1 MSTKLFE
8 HRGKPDPAKVRER
21 EEAHKRGLARSKHA
35 REVEREEAA
44 AKRQR
49 DAERRKRELELKLQ
63 QTKKQQQQSK
73 QQRNQQASSQKQVQ
87 TKQQQ
92 TKQQQSKQQQSKQQ
106 QSKQQQQ
113 KQQQQSKQ
121 QQSKQQQSKQQQQ
134 SAIQRQQNEI
144 EVKKKADKALR
155 TVHSNNEQVAQNII
169 ELEQKGPSKA
179 AQEVGKQASGEVKEF
194 KQKMDDY
201 ISQTANSDQ
210 EQIDVEKSKKKTKEV
225 VKRIQDKYSKD
236 PKLSKS
242 DMSWLS
248 KTLKKTEKSLL
259 AVIGGVGSL
268 MGFTDVYNSGKEALS
283 SIFSSKH

>member
-1 MSTKLFE
+1 MPTKLFE

-44 AKRQR
+44 AKRQHA
-49 DAERRKRELELKLQ
+49 AERRKRELELKLQ
-63 QTKKQQQQSK
+63 QTKKQQQQQSK
-73 QQRNQQASSQKQVQ
+73 QQRTQSEQKQQA
-87 TKQQQ
+87 KQQR
-92 TKQQQSKQQQSKQQ
+92 TSQQQQQKL
-106 QSKQQQQ
+106 Q
-113 KQQQQSKQ
+113 KQQQQQRQLESQ
-121 QQSKQQQSKQQQQ
+121 QP

-144 EVKKKADKALR
+144 ETKKKADKALR

-236 PKLSKS
+236 PKLSRA